1 MGRYQVHERAR
12 WSKSDTSSEIPT
24 SWLSSA
30 EAQIWVFGG
39 IAGWER
45 LPRSTDLEQTSQALI
60 QHSDGVKKICG
71 ACGSVG
77 HFMGVQIRGER
88 FAQLSGAADALL
100 REQGAHSGGIPLVG
114 LALLQFLKSPGGL
127 AYIIDGVAKLT
138 KDARVHP
145 TRPDGVFQFL
155 QVVDRPLQPK
165 RHAPKSFAGSKK
177 LDGHSQHVALF
188 GGTQGYHSRSG
199 YLG

>member
-1 MGRYQVHERAR
+1 MEDFDS
-12 WSKSDTSSEIPT
+12 SKKFRRP
-24 SWLSSA
+24 
-30 EAQIWVFGG
+30 G
-39 IAGWER
+39 
-45 LPRSTDLEQTSQALI
+45 
-60 QHSDGVKKICG
+60 
-71 ACGSVG
+71 GSVAN
-77 HFMGVQIRGER
+77 FTGVQIRGQRLAELR
-88 FAQLSGAADALL
+88 GAADTLVS
-100 REQGAHSGGIPLVG
+100 EQGAHRGGIALVG

-188 GGTQGYHSRSG
+188 GGTQGYHSR
-199 YLG
+199 